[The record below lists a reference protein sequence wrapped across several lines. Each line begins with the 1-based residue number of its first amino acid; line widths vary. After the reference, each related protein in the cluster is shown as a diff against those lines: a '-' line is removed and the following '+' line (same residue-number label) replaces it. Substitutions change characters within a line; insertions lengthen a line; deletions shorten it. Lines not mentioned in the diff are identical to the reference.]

1 MEGKRHRRGIICKM
15 MLLLT
20 PMVMPAK
27 ERESKMRADRRT
39 RTEARNDDRAG
50 KTAVSGIQSSD
61 DCLFLPLFLS
71 WRGGGGG
78 NENGDGGGK
87 VSRAEKQEG
96 GQWSQTRTPPS
107 PWPSPHPGILIT
119 YQYVFCIASGSTT
132 SRGPARR
139 GGDTGGCRRRT
150 FWTLLEMKSR

>member
-61 DCLFLPLFLS
+61 DCLFLSLFLS

-78 NENGDGGGK
+78 MKMGMEGGK
-87 VSRAEKQEG
+87 FQ
-96 GQWSQTRTPPS
+96 
-107 PWPSPHPGILIT
+107 
-119 YQYVFCIASGSTT
+119 
-132 SRGPARR
+132 GP
-139 GGDTGGCRRRT
+139 
-150 FWTLLEMKSR
+150 KSRRVGSGLKPGHHHHRGHHHTLEFSSHTNMCSV